1 MGIRDRTLRLNLLV
15 NIGYGNIVNVNQIIG
30 IIRPEAA
37 PVKRMVQSAK
47 DSGMAVDATCG
58 RKTKSVLVMQNGYLM
73 LSALLP
79 ETIANRV
86 NNGIGNYQIT
96 NSSSMNDSNYGNNK
110 GEENE

>member
-1 MGIRDRTLRLNLLV
+1 M
-15 NIGYGNIVNVNQIIG
+15 NVNQIVG

-47 DSGMAVDATCG
+47 DQGTAIDATCG
-58 RKTKSVLVMQNGYLM
+58 RKTKSVIVMENGYLM

-86 NNGIGNYQIT
+86 NQDKIDTRILNHT
-96 NSSSMNDSNYGNNK
+96 K
-110 GEENE
+110 GEKHD